1 MGGRLTRLTETG
13 KRPEALRNDQPALAG
28 RMLRTQPPR
37 PARCRT
43 RGNGAPPGVAQ
54 VVQAQD
60 YTAFGAAMEGRS
72 FSISAYRFGFNGKE
86 NDPEFNGNYDF
97 GARFLDVRLGRW
109 LRMDP
114 ITHCFQSPYAAM
126 EGNPISL
133 IDPNGGKTIFVNG
146 FWSSYDYLGLIG
158 SMSGRDYWDPNLISY
173 LKSFVG
179 DEGNGSMFVDGSGDT
194 PASSGLIRFLE
205 GANYARENFQDIIS
219 NLKTDENGNII
230 EKLHI
235 FTHSHGS
242 AFGAGM
248 ATYIVHAGASLGIEV
263 ETVIHLSASGPE
275 LFSTPDSPIT
285 YQFGIQNDPIV
296 DEDTRIRGVD
306 YFGVVKINRSYTDDL
321 FESHAATKY
330 LNSTF
335 KNGLEDLNLLS
346 SYNSVENVVK
356 EVASSAEKSTNL
368 DSVPKG
374 TVELGQF
381 LYECAVCTENSYNG
395 TEWEHLELN
404 ESNEK

>member
-1 MGGRLTRLTETG
+1 
-13 KRPEALRNDQPALAG
+13 
-28 RMLRTQPPR
+28 MLRTQPPR

-158 SMSGRDYWDPNLISY
+158 SMSGRD
-173 LKSFVG
+173 
-179 DEGNGSMFVDGSGDT
+179 
-194 PASSGLIRFLE
+194 
-205 GANYARENFQDIIS
+205 
-219 NLKTDENGNII
+219 
-230 EKLHI
+230 
-235 FTHSHGS
+235 
-242 AFGAGM
+242 
-248 ATYIVHAGASLGIEV
+248 
-263 ETVIHLSASGPE
+263 
-275 LFSTPDSPIT
+275 
-285 YQFGIQNDPIV
+285 
-296 DEDTRIRGVD
+296 
-306 YFGVVKINRSYTDDL
+306 
-321 FESHAATKY
+321 
-330 LNSTF
+330 
-335 KNGLEDLNLLS
+335 
-346 SYNSVENVVK
+346 
-356 EVASSAEKSTNL
+356 
-368 DSVPKG
+368 
-374 TVELGQF
+374 
-381 LYECAVCTENSYNG
+381 
-395 TEWEHLELN
+395 
-404 ESNEK
+404 